1 MESVGISEIGLV
13 RENNE
18 DAIYRDDDKGIYIV
32 ADGMGGHKAGERASH
47 LAIETFLASFST
59 NGQTEDLPDQLVGAM
74 AKANEAV
81 YKESQAE
88 ETKQGMGTT
97 FTCALV
103 QQKRAIIGH
112 VGDSRAYLFRDGT
125 LRQITRDHSYVME
138 MVKQGKL
145 TLAEAAVHPKRNV
158 ITRAVGSKEPLS
170 SDVFFETLRAGDV
183 LLLCS
188 DGLTTMV
195 GEEEIATILEE
206 NLPLEETA
214 RRLVDRANF
223 YGGKDNISVILVQ
236 CEVEP

>member
-1 MESVGISEIGLV
+1 MESVGISEIGMV

-18 DAIYRDDDKGIYIV
+18 DAVYQDDQRGIYIV
-32 ADGMGGHKAGERASH
+32 ADGMGGHKAGERASC
-47 LAIETFLASFST
+47 LAIETFLTSFLA
-59 NGQTEDLPDQLVGAM
+59 NEETEDLADALVEAM
-74 AKANEAV
+74 ARANEAV
-81 YKESQAE
+81 YAESQLE
-88 ETKQGMGTT
+88 EAKQGMGTT

-103 QQKRAIIGH
+103 RQNKAVIGH
-112 VGDSRAYLFRDGT
+112 VGDSRAYLFRSGA

-145 TLAEAAVHPKRNV
+145 TLAEAAIHPKRNV
-158 ITRAVGSKEPLS
+158 ITRAIGSKEPLC
-170 SDVFFETLRAGDV
+170 SDVFFEALRAGDL

-195 GEEEIATILEE
+195 TEEEIATILEE
-206 NLPLEETA
+206 NLPLQEAA

-223 YGGKDNISVILVQ
+223 YGGKDNISVILVL